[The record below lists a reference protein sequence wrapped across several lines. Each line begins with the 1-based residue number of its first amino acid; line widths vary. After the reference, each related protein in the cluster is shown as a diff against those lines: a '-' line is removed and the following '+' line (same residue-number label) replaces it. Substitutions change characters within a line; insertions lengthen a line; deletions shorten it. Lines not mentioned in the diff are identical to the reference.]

1 MAKWIWYPCDYEIY
15 HSQKLHSRR
24 EEYGYIRPCM
34 WRLDDCWHNVI
45 FRRDVTLSAPQE
57 VAFRTNGEGHLV
69 IDGSRL
75 PYGAYILEP
84 GAHRIE
90 ALVSRPAG
98 LPAFFAEGGEADSG
112 AGWEASCCDGRWL
125 PTGWNN
131 FYEDAADDPEV
142 FPFAY
147 EEIAPVSAEE
157 VGGGTL
163 YDFGRETFA
172 RITAK
177 CGGTPVSIS
186 YGESREEALDLP
198 HAIIR
203 DKLAANEER
212 VLPARALRYLYVTG
226 TCTGAG
232 TPVRENFSL
241 TAEYEYLPLEYRGS
255 FRCAEEK
262 LNRIWDLCAYTFH
275 LNSREFFLDG
285 IKRDRW
291 VWSGDAYQSYLVN
304 NYLFRDDA
312 LTRRT
317 IIALRGKDP
326 LVQHPN
332 TILDYSFYWLLSIG
346 EYYEDT
352 GDADF
357 VRMMWEKAA
366 ALMDFCLS
374 RTDKDGVATA
384 QPGDWI
390 FIDWA
395 PLDKEYAACAEQ
407 MLLCAALESMARL
420 APLSGA
426 DGSGYA
432 AKAAALRGK
441 IEEFFWDE
449 EKGGYIDSFASGR
462 RYLTR
467 HTNLFALRYG
477 FADEERREK
486 IIANVLRSDAVEPI
500 TTPYFKF
507 YEMEAF
513 CEMGELET
521 VLREIRAYWGGMLD
535 LGATSVWETFDP
547 RQQGAEHYEM
557 YGDRYGKS
565 LCHAWG
571 ASPVYLLGKYFLGV
585 RPESR
590 GWERFSVAPQP
601 AGLTWMEGTVPTP
614 RGDIRVRCE
623 GDTAE
628 VFAPFAGGTLAW
640 GGKTVSIPAGET
652 VRLTK

>member
-1 MAKWIWYPCDYEIY
+1 MANWIWYPCDYEIY
-15 HSQKLHSRR
+15 HSLKLHSRR
-24 EEYGYIRPCM
+24 DEYGYIRPCM

-45 FRRDVTLSAPQE
+45 FRRTVTLSAPQT
-57 VAFRTNGEGHLV
+57 VVFRCNGEGHINLN
-69 IDGSRL
+69 DRRL
-75 PYGAYILEP
+75 PYGSYELEP
-84 GAHRIE
+84 GEYRLE
-90 ALVSRPAG
+90 ALVCRLQG
-98 LPAFFAEGGEADSG
+98 LPALFVEGGGADSG

-125 PTGWNN
+125 PAGYCD
-131 FYEDAADDPEV
+131 FYRSAEDNPEV
-142 FPFAY
+142 FPFSY
-147 EEIAPVSAEE
+147 EKISPVSAEE
-157 VGGGTL
+157 TAGGVL

-172 RITAK
+172 RISAK
-177 CGGTPVSIS
+177 CGSAPVEIA

-203 DKLAANEER
+203 DRLSAHEER

-226 TCTGAG
+226 
-232 TPVRENFSL
+232 PRENFSL

-255 FRCAEEK
+255 FCCSEEK

-332 TILDYSFYWLLSIG
+332 TILDYTFYWLLSLG

-357 VRMMWEKAA
+357 VRMMWDKAA
-366 ALMDFCLS
+366 ALMDFTLS
-374 RTDKDGVATA
+374 RTDKDGFATA
-384 QPGDWI
+384 HPGDWI

-407 MLLCAALESMARL
+407 MLLCAALESMAKL
-420 APLSGA
+420 APLAGA

-432 AKAAALRGK
+432 EKAAALRGK
-441 IEEFFWDE
+441 IDEFFWDG
-449 EKGGYIDSFASGR
+449 EKGAYIDSFASGR

-477 FADEERREK
+477 FADEKRREQ
-486 IIANVLRSDAVEPI
+486 IIENVLRSGAVEPI

-513 CEMGELET
+513 CEMGALDT
-521 VLREIRAYWGGMLD
+521 VLREILSYWGGMLD

-585 RPESR
+585 RPEAR
-590 GWERFSVAPQP
+590 GWERFTVAPQLS
-601 AGLTWMEGTVPTP
+601 ALSWMEGTVPTP
-614 RGDIRVRCE
+614 RGDVRVRCE
-623 GDTAE
+623 KDAVE
-628 VFAPFAGGTLAW
+628 VFAPFAGGTLVWA
-640 GGKTVSIPAGET
+640 GKTVPIPAGET
-652 VRLTK
+652 VRLTR